1 VEILISSGNWP
12 PEEWVLGLYND
23 KNITKVHSWPTQE
36 NLDAVEVLL
45 VWKPLPDGVVDR
57 LPNLKFIS
65 SMGAGVDHL
74 LGDPQIPV
82 DIPVARIVDARLRV
96 DMTNYV
102 MMAVMMYQRQFN
114 LQSANQKAR
123 QWERITY
130 ENKRVGVM
138 GLGEL
143 GGNLASTLVTAGF
156 DVSGYS
162 RTSKSIEGVDCH
174 TAKEQ
179 DQFLSNLDVL
189 VNLLPVT
196 GHTENILNKDLFSKL
211 KRSCYLIN
219 VARGAHLNE
228 SDLVESLDSNQL
240 SGAMLDVFKQ
250 EPLPSDH
257 TFWSHPKITVT
268 PHVASVTTPS
278 SAMKLILENCRR
290 LKANEELLHLVDLKR
305 GY

>member
-1 VEILISSGNWP
+1 MEILISSGNWP
-12 PEEWVLGLYND
+12 PEEWVQGLSQD
-23 KNITKVHSWPTQE
+23 KNITKVHAWPCQD

-45 VWKPLPDGVVDR
+45 VWKPLPDGVIAK

-82 DIPVARIVDARLRV
+82 NIPVARIVDTRLRL
-96 DMTNYV
+96 DMCNYV
-102 MMAVMMYQRQFN
+102 MMAVMMFQRQFN
-114 LQSANQKAR
+114 LQKTNQQES

-143 GGNLASTLVTAGF
+143 GAHLAITLVNAGF

-162 RTSKSIEGVDCH
+162 RTAKSIEGVDCY
-174 TAKEQ
+174 TAEEQ
-179 DQFLSNLDVL
+179 DQFLCNLDVL

-196 GHTENILNKDLFSKL
+196 THTENILNRSLFSKL
-211 KRSCYLIN
+211 KKGCYLIN

-228 SDLVESLDSNQL
+228 QDLIDSLESNQL

-250 EPLPSDH
+250 EPLPADH
-257 TFWSHPKITVT
+257 PFWTHPKITVT

-278 SAMKLILENCRR
+278 SAMKLVLENCRR
-290 LKANEELLHLVDLKR
+290 LMVKEELLYLVDLKR